1 MQWLLDSPQVSGIFN
16 LGTGQARSFDDLAA
30 AIFNTLDMPRDVE
43 YIPMPDNMRNQYQY
57 FTEARMDR
65 LRAAGYDTP
74 FTTLEDGVRSYVG
87 DYLESND
94 QYV

>member
-1 MQWLLDSPQVSGIFN
+1 MQWLLDSPQVGGVFN
-16 LGTGQARSFDDLAA
+16 LGTGQARSFDDLAS
-30 AIFNTLDMPRDVE
+30 AIFDTIGMPRNVE
-43 YIPMPDNMRNQYQY
+43 YIPMPNNVRNHYQY

-65 LRAAGYDTP
+65 LREAGYDKP
-74 FTTLEDGVRSYVG
+74 FTSLEDGVRSYVG